1 MAHSKTVPA
10 ASPAARAHFDWYT
23 FLRSALING
32 FQAYGASLM
41 VIAPASPVEDQDT
54 GSDAAITGPSPRV
67 VEYQPLPALN
77 TLPFAPLAKPAW
89 RNA

>member
-41 VIAPASPVEDQDT
+41 VIAPAVPAEAQMS
-54 GSDAAITGPSPRV
+54 GSAAARTVPSPGV
-67 VEYQPLPALN
+67 VEYQPVPALN
-77 TLPFAPLAKPAW
+77 TLPLAPLAKPAW
-89 RNA
+89 RHA